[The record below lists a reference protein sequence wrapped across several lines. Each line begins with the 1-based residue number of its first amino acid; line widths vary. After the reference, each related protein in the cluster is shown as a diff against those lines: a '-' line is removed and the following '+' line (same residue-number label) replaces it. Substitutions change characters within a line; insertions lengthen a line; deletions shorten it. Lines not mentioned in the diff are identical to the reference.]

1 MLKRCL
7 SKRKSLLLILLP
19 LLIIRPIL
27 SSWIGIKAGE
37 FFDLAIYGTNF
48 KDVLWI
54 FIVIFLTWICN
65 YSLIF
70 YWTKLLKTFLVTRFR
85 LDTKR
90 EMFHS
95 VMNVNADDFNTMEP
109 GDYIAAFS
117 NDITMLETRYFQS
130 VLELFEYIITIVIV
144 GSVFFT
150 LDPMLAGT
158 VAFFG
163 ILGSIISVF
172 LARYTRK
179 KNEKFITSFYS
190 FTQGIK
196 ELFSSFRTIKNYN
209 ITEQMQIRFD
219 NMNVETENKKCEAD
233 FALEFVNA
241 ISAAFSGFLMF
252 SVIGVGLV
260 KVLQGDISM
269 GIVITAYNFASD
281 LSSPLQ
287 NCLHK
292 VNEIRSVKTIVDKI
306 DLFNKNAENAQSVVA
321 DAPSLPENISV
332 LSYKDV
338 SFSIGDKPVI
348 KNFSFDFEKGKKY
361 LIIGK
366 NGAGKSTLFKLL
378 KRTYDTYSGGIY
390 IDATNIT
397 QMSYEALSRCSSYL
411 NEDVNVYSATVR
423 ENIELFRDVDEDV
436 LNTAISTAQVR
447 VDLNRKLRDNG
458 SNISSGEKRRIEIAR
473 TLVKNTP
480 IIVFDEVISTLDI
493 ETAYEIEK
501 LALNLDSTVIFIS
514 HNFSGKLV
522 KDYDEILLLENGSL
536 IAHGTHDELVEQS
549 VDYRRIW
556 DIKNGTK
563 TWYDYSFSFHT

>member
-1 MLKRCL
+1 MFKRCL

-19 LLIIRPIL
+19 LLIVRPIL
-27 SSWIGIKAGE
+27 SSWIGVKAGE

-48 KDVLWI
+48 KNILWV
-54 FIVIFLTWICN
+54 FIVIFLAWIFN

-70 YWTKLLKTFLVTRFR
+70 YWTKLLKSFLVTRFR
-85 LDTKR
+85 LDTKN

-95 VMNVNADDFNTMEP
+95 VMNVNSDDFNTMEP

-117 NDITMLETRYFQS
+117 NDITLLETRYFQS
-130 VLELFEYIITIVIV
+130 VLELFEYIITIIIV

-150 LDPMLAGT
+150 IDSTLAGT
-158 VAFFG
+158 VVCFG
-163 ILGSIISVF
+163 LLGSVISII
-172 LARYTRK
+172 LAKYTRN
-179 KNEKFITSFYS
+179 KNEKFIRSFYS

-209 ITEQMQIRFD
+209 ITTQMQKRFED
-219 NMNVETENKKCEAD
+219 MNNETENKKCEAD

-252 SVIGVGLV
+252 SVIGIGLV

-292 VNEIRSVKTIVDKI
+292 VNEIRSVKTIVEKI
-306 DLFNKNAENAQSVVA
+306 DSFNDKAETTRKEFVTKEDYPQVI
-321 DAPSLPENISV
+321 EK

-338 SFSIGDKPVI
+338 SFSIGEKQIID
-348 KNFSFDFEKGKKY
+348 NFSFEFEKGKKY

-378 KRTYDTYSGGIY
+378 KKTYDTYTGGIY
-390 IDATNIT
+390 INDTDISE
-397 QMSYEALSRCSSYL
+397 MSYEALSDCSSYL
-411 NEDVNVYSATVR
+411 NEDVSVYSATVK
-423 ENIELFRDVDEDV
+423 ENIELFREVDETQ
-436 LNTAISTAQVR
+436 LSKAISVAQVK
-447 VDLNRKLRDNG
+447 VDLDRKLKDNG

-522 KDYDEILLLENGSL
+522 KDYDEILLLEDGSL
-536 IAHGTHDELVEQS
+536 IAHGSHEDLLANS
-549 VDYRRIW
+549 SDYKRIW
-556 DIKNGTK
+556 SIKNG
-563 TWYDYSFSFHT
+563 SVV

>member
-1 MLKRCL
+1 MFKRCL

-19 LLIIRPIL
+19 LLIVRPIL

-37 FFDLAIYGTNF
+37 FFDLAVYGTNF
-48 KDVLWI
+48 KNILWVFVVIFFAWI
-54 FIVIFLTWICN
+54 FN

-70 YWTKLLKTFLVTRFR
+70 YWTKLLKSFLVTRFR
-85 LDTKR
+85 LDTKN

-95 VMNVNADDFNTMEP
+95 VMNVNSDDFNTMEP

-117 NDITMLETRYFQS
+117 NDITLLETRYFQS
-130 VLELFEYIITIVIV
+130 VLELFEYIITIIIV

-150 LDPMLAGT
+150 IDSTLAGT
-158 VAFFG
+158 VVCFG
-163 ILGSIISVF
+163 LLGSVISII
-172 LARYTRK
+172 LAKYTRN
-179 KNEKFITSFYS
+179 KNEKFIRSFYS

-209 ITEQMQIRFD
+209 ITTQMQKRFED
-219 NMNVETENKKCEAD
+219 MNNETENKKCEAD
-233 FALEFVNA
+233 FALEFVNT

-252 SVIGVGLV
+252 SVIGIGLV

-292 VNEIRSVKTIVDKI
+292 VNEIRSVKTIVEKI
-306 DLFNKNAENAQSVVA
+306 DSFNDKAETARKEFVTKEDCPQ
-321 DAPSLPENISV
+321 EIEK

-338 SFSIGDKPVI
+338 SFSIGEKQI
-348 KNFSFDFEKGKKY
+348 INNFSFEFEKGKKY

-378 KRTYDTYSGGIY
+378 KKNYDTYTGGIY
-390 IDATNIT
+390 INDTDIAK
-397 QMSYEALSRCSSYL
+397 MSYEALSDCSSYL
-411 NEDVNVYSATVR
+411 NEDVSVYSATVK
-423 ENIELFRDVDEDV
+423 ENIELFRNVDESQ
-436 LNTAISTAQVR
+436 LSKAISVAQVE
-447 VDLNRKLRDNG
+447 VDLDRKLKDNG

-522 KDYDEILLLENGSL
+522 KDYDEILLLEDGSL
-536 IAHGTHDELVEQS
+536 IAHGSHEDLLAS
-549 VDYRRIW
+549 SSDYKRIW
-556 DIKNGTK
+556 NIKNG
-563 TWYDYSFSFHT
+563 SVV

>member
-1 MLKRCL
+1 MFKRCL
-7 SKRKSLLLILLP
+7 SKRKSLILILLP
-19 LLIIRPIL
+19 LLIVRPIL
-27 SSWIGIKAGE
+27 SSWIGVKAGE

-48 KDVLWI
+48 KNILWF
-54 FIVIFLTWICN
+54 FIVIFLAWIFN

-70 YWTKLLKTFLVTRFR
+70 YWIKLLKSFLVTRFR
-85 LDTKR
+85 LDTKN

-95 VMNVNADDFNTMEP
+95 VMNVNSDDFNTMEP

-117 NDITMLETRYFQS
+117 NDITLLETRYFQS
-130 VLELFEYIITIVIV
+130 VLELFEYIITIIIV

-150 LDPMLAGT
+150 IDSTLAGT
-158 VAFFG
+158 VVCFG
-163 ILGSIISVF
+163 LLGSVISII
-172 LARYTRK
+172 LAKYTRN
-179 KNEKFITSFYS
+179 KNEKFIRSFYS

-209 ITEQMQIRFD
+209 ITTQIQRRFED
-219 NMNVETENKKCEAD
+219 MNNETENKKCEAD

-252 SVIGVGLV
+252 SVIGIGLV

-292 VNEIRSVKTIVDKI
+292 VNEIRSVKTIVEKI
-306 DLFNKNAENAQSVVA
+306 DSFNDKAETARKEFVTKEDCPQ
-321 DAPSLPENISV
+321 EIEK

-338 SFSIGDKPVI
+338 SFSIGEKQI
-348 KNFSFDFEKGKKY
+348 INNFSFEFEKGKKY

-378 KRTYDTYSGGIY
+378 KKNYDTYTGGIY
-390 IDATNIT
+390 INDTDIAE
-397 QMSYEALSRCSSYL
+397 MSYEALSDCSSYL
-411 NEDVNVYSATVR
+411 NEDVSVYSATVK
-423 ENIELFRDVDEDV
+423 ENIELFRDVDESQ
-436 LNTAISTAQVR
+436 LSKAISVAQVE
-447 VDLNRKLRDNG
+447 VDLDRKLKDNG

-501 LALNLDSTVIFIS
+501 LALHLDSTVIFIS

-522 KDYDEILLLENGSL
+522 KDYDEILLLEDGSL
-536 IAHGTHDELVEQS
+536 TAHGSHEDLLAS
-549 VDYRRIW
+549 SSDYRRIW
-556 DIKNGTK
+556 SIKNG
-563 TWYDYSFSFHT
+563 SVA

>member
-1 MLKRCL
+1 MFKRCL

-19 LLIIRPIL
+19 LLIVRPIL
-27 SSWIGIKAGE
+27 SSWIGVKAGE

-48 KDVLWI
+48 KNILCV
-54 FIVIFLTWICN
+54 FIVIFLAWIFN

-70 YWTKLLKTFLVTRFR
+70 YWTKLLKSFLVTRFR
-85 LDTKR
+85 LDTKN

-95 VMNVNADDFNTMEP
+95 VMNVNSDDFNTMEP

-117 NDITMLETRYFQS
+117 NDITLLETRYFQS
-130 VLELFEYIITIVIV
+130 VLELFEYIITIIIV

-150 LDPMLAGT
+150 IDSTLAGT
-158 VAFFG
+158 VVCFG
-163 ILGSIISVF
+163 LLGSVISII
-172 LARYTRK
+172 LAKYTRN
-179 KNEKFITSFYS
+179 KNEKFIRSFYS

-209 ITEQMQIRFD
+209 ITTQMQKRFED
-219 NMNVETENKKCEAD
+219 MNNETENKKCEAD

-252 SVIGVGLV
+252 SVIGIGLV

-292 VNEIRSVKTIVDKI
+292 VNEIRSVKTIVEKI
-306 DLFNKNAENAQSVVA
+306 DSFNDKAKTAKKESVTKEECMQ
-321 DAPSLPENISV
+321 DIDK

-338 SFSIGDKPVI
+338 SFSIGDKQI
-348 KNFSFDFEKGKKY
+348 ISNFSFEFEKGKKY

-378 KRTYDTYSGGIY
+378 KKSYDTYAGGIY
-390 IDATNIT
+390 INDVNIAE
-397 QMSYEALSRCSSYL
+397 MSYEALSDCSSYL
-411 NEDVNVYSATVR
+411 NEDVSVYSATVK
-423 ENIELFRDVDEDV
+423 ENIELFREIDETQ
-436 LNTAISTAQVR
+436 LSKAISVAQVK
-447 VDLNRKLRDNG
+447 VDLDRKLKDNG

-522 KDYDEILLLENGSL
+522 RDYDEILLLEDGRL
-536 IAHGTHDELVEQS
+536 IAHGSHEELLANS
-549 VDYRRIW
+549 SDYKRIW
-556 DIKNGTK
+556 SIKNG
-563 TWYDYSFSFHT
+563 SVL

>member
-1 MLKRCL
+1 MFKRCL

-19 LLIIRPIL
+19 LLIVRPIL
-27 SSWIGIKAGE
+27 SSWIGVKAGE
-37 FFDLAIYGTNF
+37 FFDLAIYGTSF
-48 KDVLWI
+48 KNILWC
-54 FIVIFLTWICN
+54 FIAIFLAWLFN

-70 YWTKLLKTFLVTRFR
+70 YWTKLLKSFLVTRFR
-85 LDTKR
+85 LDTKN

-95 VMNVNADDFNTMEP
+95 VMNVNSDDFNTMEP

-117 NDITMLETRYFQS
+117 NDITLLETRYFQS
-130 VLELFEYIITIVIV
+130 VLELFEYIITIIIV

-150 LDPMLAGT
+150 IDSTLAGT
-158 VAFFG
+158 VVCFG
-163 ILGSIISVF
+163 LLGSVISII
-172 LARYTRK
+172 LAKYTRN
-179 KNEKFITSFYS
+179 KNEKFIRSFYS

-209 ITEQMQIRFD
+209 ITTQMQKRFED
-219 NMNVETENKKCEAD
+219 MNNETENKKCEAD

-252 SVIGVGLV
+252 SVIGIGLV

-292 VNEIRSVKTIVDKI
+292 VNEIRSVKTIVEKI
-306 DLFNKNAENAQSVVA
+306 DYFNYKAETARKEFVTKE
-321 DAPSLPENISV
+321 DYPHEIEK

-338 SFSIGDKPVI
+338 SFSIGEKQI
-348 KNFSFDFEKGKKY
+348 INNFSFEFEKGKKY

-378 KRTYDTYSGGIY
+378 KKTYDTYTGGIY
-390 IDATNIT
+390 INDTDIAE
-397 QMSYEALSRCSSYL
+397 MSYEALSDCSSYL
-411 NEDVNVYSATVR
+411 NEDVSVYSASVK
-423 ENIELFRDVDEDV
+423 ENIELFREVNETQ
-436 LNTAISTAQVR
+436 LSKAISVAQVK
-447 VDLNRKLRDNG
+447 VDLDRKLKDNG

-522 KDYDEILLLENGSL
+522 KDYDEILLLEDGSL
-536 IAHGTHDELVEQS
+536 IAHGSHEDLLAS
-549 VDYRRIW
+549 SSDYKRIW
-556 DIKNGTK
+556 NIKNG
-563 TWYDYSFSFHT
+563 SVV

>member
-1 MLKRCL
+1 MFKRCL

-19 LLIIRPIL
+19 LLIVRPIL
-27 SSWIGIKAGE
+27 SSWIGVKAGE

-48 KDVLWI
+48 KNILWV
-54 FIVIFLTWICN
+54 FVVIFLAWIFN

-70 YWTKLLKTFLVTRFR
+70 YWTKLLKSFLVTRFR
-85 LDTKR
+85 LDTKN

-95 VMNVNADDFNTMEP
+95 VMNVNSDDFNTMEP

-117 NDITMLETRYFQS
+117 NDITLLETRYFQS
-130 VLELFEYIITIVIV
+130 VLELFEYIITIIIV

-150 LDPMLAGT
+150 VDFTLAGT
-158 VAFFG
+158 VVCFG
-163 ILGSIISVF
+163 LLGSVISII
-172 LARYTRK
+172 LAKYTRN
-179 KNEKFITSFYS
+179 KNEKFIRSFYS

-209 ITEQMQIRFD
+209 ITTQMQKRFED
-219 NMNVETENKKCEAD
+219 MNNETENKKCEAD

-252 SVIGVGLV
+252 SVIGIGLV

-292 VNEIRSVKTIVDKI
+292 VNEIRSVKTIVEKI
-306 DLFNKNAENAQSVVA
+306 DSFNDKAETTKKEFLAKDDYQQ
-321 DAPSLPENISV
+321 EIEK
-332 LSYKDV
+332 LSYNNV
-338 SFSIGDKPVI
+338 SFSIGEKQI
-348 KNFSFDFEKGKKY
+348 INNFSFDFEKGKKY

-378 KRTYDTYSGGIY
+378 KKSYDTYTGGIY
-390 IDATNIT
+390 INDTDISE
-397 QMSYEALSRCSSYL
+397 MSYEALSDCSSYL
-411 NEDVNVYSATVR
+411 NEDVSVYSATVK
-423 ENIELFRDVDEDV
+423 ENIELFRKIDKTQ
-436 LNTAISTAQVR
+436 LSKAISVAQVK
-447 VDLNRKLRDNG
+447 VDLDRKLKDNG

-522 KDYDEILLLENGSL
+522 KDYDEILLLEAGSL
-536 IAHGTHDELVEQS
+536 IAHGSHEDLLGKS
-549 VDYRRIW
+549 SDYKRIW
-556 DIKNGTK
+556 SIKNG
-563 TWYDYSFSFHT
+563 SVV

>member
-1 MLKRCL
+1 MFKRCL
-7 SKRKSLLLILLP
+7 SKRKSLILILLP
-19 LLIIRPIL
+19 LLIVRPIL
-27 SSWIGIKAGE
+27 SSWIGVKAGE

-48 KDVLWI
+48 KNILWV
-54 FIVIFLTWICN
+54 FIVIFLAWIFN

-70 YWTKLLKTFLVTRFR
+70 YWTKLLKSFLVTRFR
-85 LDTKR
+85 LDTKN

-95 VMNVNADDFNTMEP
+95 VMNVNSDDFNTMEP

-117 NDITMLETRYFQS
+117 NDITLLETRYFQS
-130 VLELFEYIITIVIV
+130 VLELFEYIITIIIV

-150 LDPMLAGT
+150 IDSTLAGT
-158 VAFFG
+158 VVCFG
-163 ILGSIISVF
+163 LLGSVISII
-172 LARYTRK
+172 LAKYTRN
-179 KNEKFITSFYS
+179 KNEKFIRSFYS

-209 ITEQMQIRFD
+209 ITTQMQKRFED
-219 NMNVETENKKCEAD
+219 MNNETENKKCEAD

-252 SVIGVGLV
+252 SVIGIGLV

-292 VNEIRSVKTIVDKI
+292 VNEIRSVKTIVEKI
-306 DLFNKNAENAQSVVA
+306 DSFNDKAETARKEFA
-321 DAPSLPENISV
+321 TKENCPLEIEK

-338 SFSIGDKPVI
+338 SFSIGEKQI
-348 KNFSFDFEKGKKY
+348 INNFSFEFKKGKKY

-378 KRTYDTYSGGIY
+378 KKTYDTYTGGIY
-390 IDATNIT
+390 INDTNIAE
-397 QMSYEALSRCSSYL
+397 MSYESLSDCSSYL
-411 NEDVNVYSATVR
+411 NEDVSVYSATVK
-423 ENIELFRDVDEDV
+423 ENIELFRDVDESQ
-436 LNTAISTAQVR
+436 LSKAISVAQVK
-447 VDLNRKLRDNG
+447 VDLDRKLKDNG

-480 IIVFDEVISTLDI
+480 IIIFDEVISTLDI

-522 KDYDEILLLENGSL
+522 KDYDEILLLEDGSL
-536 IAHGTHDELVEQS
+536 IAHGSHENLLAS
-549 VDYRRIW
+549 SSDYRRIW
-556 DIKNGTK
+556 NIKNG
-563 TWYDYSFSFHT
+563 SVV

>member
-1 MLKRCL
+1 MFKRCL
-7 SKRKSLLLILLP
+7 SKRKSLILILLP
-19 LLIIRPIL
+19 LLIVRPIL
-27 SSWIGIKAGE
+27 SSWIGVKAGE

-48 KDVLWI
+48 KSVLWV
-54 FIVIFLTWICN
+54 FIVIFLAWILN

-70 YWTKLLKTFLVTRFR
+70 YWTKLLKSFLVTRFR
-85 LDTKR
+85 LDTKN

-95 VMNVNADDFNTMEP
+95 VMNVNSDDFNTMEP

-117 NDITMLETRYFQS
+117 NDITLLETRYFQS
-130 VLELFEYIITIVIV
+130 VLELFEYIITIIIV

-150 LDPMLAGT
+150 IDSTLAGT
-158 VAFFG
+158 VLCFG
-163 ILGSIISVF
+163 LLGSVISII
-172 LARYTRK
+172 LAKYTRN
-179 KNEKFITSFYS
+179 KNEKFIRSFYS
-190 FTQGIK
+190 FTQSIK

-209 ITEQMQIRFD
+209 ITTQMQKRFED
-219 NMNVETENKKCEAD
+219 INNETENKKCEAD

-252 SVIGVGLV
+252 SVIGIGLV

-292 VNEIRSVKTIVDKI
+292 VNEIRSVKTIVEKI
-306 DLFNKNAENAQSVVA
+306 DSFNDKAETAKKEFVVK
-321 DAPSLPENISV
+321 DDYPQEIDK

-338 SFSIGDKPVI
+338 SFSIGEKQI
-348 KNFSFDFEKGKKY
+348 INNFSFDFEQGKKY

-378 KRTYDTYSGGIY
+378 KKNYDTYTGGIY
-390 IDATNIT
+390 INDTDIAE
-397 QMSYEALSRCSSYL
+397 MSYEALSDCSSYL
-411 NEDVNVYSATVR
+411 NEDVSVYSATVK
-423 ENIELFRDVDEDV
+423 ENIELFRDVDESQ
-436 LNTAISTAQVR
+436 LSKAISVAQVK
-447 VDLNRKLRDNG
+447 VDLDRKLKDNG

-522 KDYDEILLLENGSL
+522 KDYDEILLLEDGSL
-536 IAHGTHDELVEQS
+536 IAHGSHEDLLAS
-549 VDYRRIW
+549 SSDYKRIW
-556 DIKNGTK
+556 NIKNG
-563 TWYDYSFSFHT
+563 SVV

>member
-1 MLKRCL
+1 MFKRCL
-7 SKRKSLLLILLP
+7 SKRKQLLLILLP
-19 LLIIRPIL
+19 LLIVRPIL
-27 SSWIGIKAGE
+27 SSWIGVKAGE

-48 KDVLWI
+48 KNILWV
-54 FIVIFLTWICN
+54 FIVIFLAWLFN

-70 YWTKLLKTFLVTRFR
+70 YWTKLLKSFLVTRFR
-85 LDTKR
+85 LDTKN

-95 VMNVNADDFNTMEP
+95 VMNVNSDDFNTMEP

-117 NDITMLETRYFQS
+117 NDITLLETRYFQS
-130 VLELFEYIITIVIV
+130 VLELFEYIITIIIV

-150 LDPMLAGT
+150 IDSTLAGT
-158 VAFFG
+158 VVCFG
-163 ILGSIISVF
+163 LLGSVISII
-172 LARYTRK
+172 LAKYTRS
-179 KNEKFITSFYS
+179 KNEKFIRSFYS

-209 ITEQMQIRFD
+209 ITTQMQKRFED
-219 NMNVETENKKCEAD
+219 MNNETENKKCEAD

-252 SVIGVGLV
+252 SVIGIGLV

-292 VNEIRSVKTIVDKI
+292 VNEIRSVKTIVEKI
-306 DLFNKNAENAQSVVA
+306 DSFNDKAEATRKEFVTKEDYPQVI
-321 DAPSLPENISV
+321 EK

-338 SFSIGDKPVI
+338 SYSIGEKQI
-348 KNFSFDFEKGKKY
+348 INNFSFEFEKGKKY

-378 KRTYDTYSGGIY
+378 KKSYDTYTGGIY
-390 IDATNIT
+390 INDTDIAE
-397 QMSYEALSRCSSYL
+397 MSYEALSDCSSYL
-411 NEDVNVYSATVR
+411 NEDVSVYSATVK
-423 ENIELFRDVDEDV
+423 ENIELFREVDETQ
-436 LNTAISTAQVR
+436 LSKAISVAQVK
-447 VDLNRKLRDNG
+447 VDLDRKLKDNG

-522 KDYDEILLLENGSL
+522 KDYDEILLLEAGSL
-536 IAHGTHDELVEQS
+536 IAHGSHEDLLGKS
-549 VDYRRIW
+549 SDYKRIW
-556 DIKNGTK
+556 RIKNG
-563 TWYDYSFSFHT
+563 SVV

>member
-1 MLKRCL
+1 MFKRCL

-19 LLIIRPIL
+19 LLIVRPIL
-27 SSWIGIKAGE
+27 SSWIGVKAGE
-37 FFDLAIYGTNF
+37 FFDLAIYGTSF
-48 KDVLWI
+48 KNILWC
-54 FIVIFLTWICN
+54 FIVIFLAWLFN

-70 YWTKLLKTFLVTRFR
+70 YWTKLLKSFLVTRFR
-85 LDTKR
+85 LDTKN

-95 VMNVNADDFNTMEP
+95 VMNVNSDDFNTMEP

-117 NDITMLETRYFQS
+117 NDITLLETRYFQS
-130 VLELFEYIITIVIV
+130 VLELFEYIITIIIV

-150 LDPMLAGT
+150 IDSTLAGA
-158 VAFFG
+158 VVCFG
-163 ILGSIISVF
+163 LLGSVISII
-172 LARYTRK
+172 LAKYTRN
-179 KNEKFITSFYS
+179 KNEKFIRCFYS

-196 ELFSSFRTIKNYN
+196 ELFGSFRTIKNYN
-209 ITEQMQIRFD
+209 ITTQMQKRFED
-219 NMNVETENKKCEAD
+219 MNNETENKKCEAD

-252 SVIGVGLV
+252 SVIGIGLV

-292 VNEIRSVKTIVDKI
+292 VNEIRSVKTIVEKI
-306 DLFNKNAENAQSVVA
+306 DSFNDKAETARKEFVTKEDYPQVI
-321 DAPSLPENISV
+321 EK

-338 SFSIGDKPVI
+338 SFSIGEKQI
-348 KNFSFDFEKGKKY
+348 INNFSFEFEKGKKY

-378 KRTYDTYSGGIY
+378 KKNYDAYTGSIY
-390 IDATNIT
+390 INDTDIAE
-397 QMSYEALSRCSSYL
+397 MSYEALSDCSSYL
-411 NEDVNVYSATVR
+411 NEDVSVYSATVK
-423 ENIELFRDVDEDV
+423 ENIELFRDVDESK
-436 LNTAISTAQVR
+436 LSKAISVAQVK
-447 VDLNRKLRDNG
+447 VDLDRKLKDNG

-522 KDYDEILLLENGSL
+522 KDYDEILLLEDGSL
-536 IAHGTHDELVEQS
+536 IAHGSHEDLLAS
-549 VDYRRIW
+549 SSDYKRIW
-556 DIKNGTK
+556 SIKNG
-563 TWYDYSFSFHT
+563 SVV

>member
-1 MLKRCL
+1 MFKRCL

-27 SSWIGIKAGE
+27 SSWIGVKAGE

-48 KDVLWI
+48 KNILWV
-54 FIVIFLTWICN
+54 FIVIFLAWIFN

-85 LDTKR
+85 LDTKN

-95 VMNVNADDFNTMEP
+95 VMNVNLDDFNTMEP

-117 NDITMLETRYFQS
+117 NDITLLENRYFQS
-130 VLELFEYIITIVIV
+130 LLELFEYIITIIIV

-150 LDPMLAGT
+150 IDSTLAGT
-158 VAFFG
+158 VVCFG
-163 ILGSIISVF
+163 LLGSVISII
-172 LARYTRK
+172 LAKYTRN
-179 KNEKFITSFYS
+179 KNEKFIRSFYS

-209 ITEQMQIRFD
+209 ITAQIQKRFED
-219 NMNVETENKKCEAD
+219 MNNETENKKCEAD

-252 SVIGVGLV
+252 SVIGIGLV

-292 VNEIRSVKTIVDKI
+292 VNEIRSVKTIVEKI
-306 DLFNKNAENAQSVVA
+306 DSFNDKAETTRKEFITKEDCPTEIEKLA
-321 DAPSLPENISV
+321 
-332 LSYKDV
+332 YKDV
-338 SFSIGDKPVI
+338 SFSVGEKQII
-348 KNFSFDFEKGKKY
+348 NNFSFNFEKGKKY

-378 KRTYDTYSGGIY
+378 KKNYDTYTGGIY
-390 IDATNIT
+390 INDTDIAEI
-397 QMSYEALSRCSSYL
+397 SYESLSDCSSYL
-411 NEDVNVYSATVR
+411 NEDVSVYSATVK
-423 ENIELFRDVDEDV
+423 ENIELFRDIDESQISK
-436 LNTAISTAQVR
+436 AISVAQVK
-447 VDLNRKLRDNG
+447 VDLDRKLKDNG

-480 IIVFDEVISTLDI
+480 IIIFDEVISTLDI

-501 LALNLDSTVIFIS
+501 LALNLDSMVIFIS

-522 KDYDEILLLENGSL
+522 KDYDEILLLEDGRL
-536 IAHGTHDELVEQS
+536 IAHGSHEDLLAGS
-549 VDYRRIW
+549 SDYKRIW
-556 DIKNGTK
+556 NIKNG
-563 TWYDYSFSFHT
+563 SVV

>member
-1 MLKRCL
+1 MFKRCL

-19 LLIIRPIL
+19 LLIVRPIL
-27 SSWIGIKAGE
+27 SSWIGVKAGE

-48 KDVLWI
+48 KNILWV
-54 FIVIFLTWICN
+54 FIVIFLAWIFN

-70 YWTKLLKTFLVTRFR
+70 YWTKLLKSFLVTRFR
-85 LDTKR
+85 LDTKN

-95 VMNVNADDFNTMEP
+95 VMNVNSDDFNTMEP

-117 NDITMLETRYFQS
+117 NDITLLETRYFQS
-130 VLELFEYIITIVIV
+130 VLELFEYIITIIIV

-150 LDPMLAGT
+150 IDSTLAGT
-158 VAFFG
+158 VVCFG
-163 ILGSIISVF
+163 LLGSVISII
-172 LARYTRK
+172 LAKYTRN
-179 KNEKFITSFYS
+179 KNEKFIRSFYS

-209 ITEQMQIRFD
+209 ITTQMQKRFED
-219 NMNVETENKKCEAD
+219 MNNETENKKCEAD

-252 SVIGVGLV
+252 SVIGIGLV

-292 VNEIRSVKTIVDKI
+292 VNEIRSVKTIVEKI
-306 DLFNKNAENAQSVVA
+306 DSFNDKAESARKEFVTKEDCPQVI
-321 DAPSLPENISV
+321 EK

-338 SFSIGDKPVI
+338 SFSIGERQI
-348 KNFSFDFEKGKKY
+348 INNFSFEFEKGKKY

-378 KRTYDTYSGGIY
+378 KKSYDTYTGGIY
-390 IDATNIT
+390 INDTDIAE
-397 QMSYEALSRCSSYL
+397 MSYEALSDCSSYL
-411 NEDVNVYSATVR
+411 NEDVSVYSATVK
-423 ENIELFRDVDEDV
+423 ENIELFREVDETQ
-436 LNTAISTAQVR
+436 LSKAISVAQVK
-447 VDLNRKLRDNG
+447 VDLDRKLKDNG

-522 KDYDEILLLENGSL
+522 KDYDEILLLEDGSL
-536 IAHGTHDELVEQS
+536 IAHGSHEDLLAGS
-549 VDYRRIW
+549 SDYKRIW
-556 DIKNGTK
+556 SIKNG
-563 TWYDYSFSFHT
+563 SVV